1 VVLEVII
8 ARKRMVE
15 FIIRN
20 EKRNEFIHL
29 KLLNIYEIKR
39 ERPNKARNCIHENI
53 DNIGYV

>member
-8 ARKRMVE
+8 VRKRMIE

-20 EKRNEFIHL
+20 AKRNEFIHL
-29 KLLNIYEIKR
+29 KLLNIYEIKK
-39 ERPNKARNCIHENI
+39 ERPNKARNYIHENI